1 MKLFCSYLRARL
13 GALALFLAFWAIFIL
28 MAKLGG
34 MAEDNIRYA
43 AALCALIGAA
53 VMVFDGARFRRRH
66 LLLREFAARTMLAE
80 DNLPESANLLERD
93 YEALVRA
100 LQQERAELVSA
111 QDQKLRDMDA
121 YYTLWAHQIKTPIA
135 AMRLLLQQRDDPA
148 DQPLAQELF
157 SIEQYVEMALQYQR
171 LGSSSSDFVIRRCA
185 LDDIVRQAL
194 RRYAPLFIRKKLA
207 LRYEPCTARVL
218 TDEKWLLFVVEQVL
232 SNALKYTNTGSITIR
247 EAPGPALVVED
258 TGIGIAPEDLPRVF
272 DCGFTGYNGRADK
285 KATGLGLYLCRRVC
299 RKLSHTIGIS
309 SEPGRGTAVT
319 IGLASVERVQE

>member
-53 VMVFDGARFRRRH
+53 FMVFDGARFRRRH
-66 LLLREFAARTMLAE
+66 LLLRELAARTMLAE

-135 AMRLLLQQRDDPA
+135 AMRCCCCSSGTTPPTSR
-148 DQPLAQELF
+148 
-157 SIEQYVEMALQYQR
+157 SR
-171 LGSSSSDFVIRRCA
+171 RSSSPSSSTSKWRCSTSASAAARPTSSSAAARSTTLCARRCA
-185 LDDIVRQAL
+185 GMRRSSSAKSWLCATSPAVRGGYSAAYPPADSP
-194 RRYAPLFIRKKLA
+194 RRRGGFPIPRIT
-207 LRYEPCTARVL
+207 PVPVL
-218 TDEKWLLFVVEQVL
+218 
-232 SNALKYTNTGSITIR
+232 
-247 EAPGPALVVED
+247 
-258 TGIGIAPEDLPRVF
+258 
-272 DCGFTGYNGRADK
+272 
-285 KATGLGLYLCRRVC
+285 
-299 RKLSHTIGIS
+299 
-309 SEPGRGTAVT
+309 
-319 IGLASVERVQE
+319 